1 MKLYVT
7 FDRVSGQSSPIFE
20 QVNDLTAIR
29 MFQNVMKNEP
39 FKNDYDLVSIGEID
53 RKTCQLTVKEPLT
66 IFAYNEEV
74 KANE

>member
-1 MKLYVT
+1 
-7 FDRVSGQSSPIFE
+7 
-20 QVNDLTAIR
+20 

-53 RKTCQLTVKEPLT
+53 RKTCKLTVKEPIT

-74 KANE
+74 KPNE